1 MTKLTQDE
9 ITKQESAQVSKLAT
23 AGVVVEVDPDTA
35 DEMGAFEETALTAE
49 DAEDARFDNKEE
61 LTNGEV

>member
-35 DEMGAFEETALTAE
+35 DVMGAFEETALTAE
-49 DAEDARFDNKEE
+49 EAEDARFDDKEE
-61 LTNGEV
+61 LINGE